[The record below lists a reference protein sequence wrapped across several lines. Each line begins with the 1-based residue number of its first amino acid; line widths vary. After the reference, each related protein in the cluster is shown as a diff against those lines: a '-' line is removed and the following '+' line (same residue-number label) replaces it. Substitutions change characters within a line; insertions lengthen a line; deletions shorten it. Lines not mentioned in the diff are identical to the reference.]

1 MFAWDE
7 ERRKKATG
15 SIESRLR
22 MYRRELVERAELL
35 RRLGRSAKFTKMR
48 LLGNISWEFDL
59 HGRPKHAA
67 DVERIVDE
75 VYRKAAPSH
84 G

>member
-7 ERRKKATG
+7 KGRKKASG
-15 SIESRLR
+15 SAEIRLL
-22 MYRRELVERAELL
+22 MYRRELIERAELL
-35 RRLGRSAKFTKMR
+35 RGLGRSAKFTKMR
-48 LLGNISWEFDL
+48 LLGNMSWEFDL

-75 VYRKAAPSH
+75 VYRKAGSSR
-84 G
+84 